1 MGPYRLGPWPGLTPR
16 GGGVLVGC
24 AALMGLAQTLLGP
37 PRTAVPDLPLLGLTA
52 LLPMA
57 LATRIVRAPGAASA
71 VCGAYLMPRA
81 LLSLAQPGL
90 ELPPLLLV
98 PAVAFDLALW
108 LRRGDLARLVPRRNA
123 RWRKRARPTHRTLNV
138 LRAAIAGAVFGLILA
153 LVEPP
158 FALFLGADAATWSGQ
173 NLLLAQGMTVL
184 ASAVIGPLSARGTAS

>member
-16 GGGVLVGC
+16 GAGVLIGC
-24 AALMGLAQTLLGP
+24 ALLIGLAQTLLGP
-37 PRTAVPDLPLLGLTA
+37 PGTAVPDLPLLGLTA

-71 VCGAYLMPRA
+71 ACGAYLMPRA

-108 LRRGDLARLVPRRNA
+108 LQRGDL
-123 RWRKRARPTHRTLNV
+123 
-138 LRAAIAGAVFGLILA
+138 
-153 LVEPP
+153 
-158 FALFLGADAATWSGQ
+158 
-173 NLLLAQGMTVL
+173 
-184 ASAVIGPLSARGTAS
+184 